1 MKKIISL
8 ILIICMVL
16 SAVSIFAEDNAELV
30 LREELFDRIE
40 EICKDA
46 GCTVFRNDVSI
57 GVQKGTVG
65 FAVMNDTVSYMENGM
80 LVTESLYVDGAYV
93 KMPQKAID
101 IVLSYNLPTKEDP
114 DEKCVFNRYFKDFI
128 NTDYSYMR
136 VINQSVEDEDCIV
149 EIKEVLIGAEY
160 TYITAK
166 ITAKNNA
173 GRAIIPIWS
182 DYSWMNFYGTTH
194 GDLTT
199 DLTYSANSVIDGDTR
214 YLLYK
219 IKSANTGTL
228 KHVRVETIYN
238 YIYEYLDFDI
248 EDQKEELRVDFDGG
262 YVLLKP
268 LRVEYH
274 LTEPDNTNAESA
286 DTPNILIKFKDGSE
300 CFVQE
305 MCNKTASTTRT
316 NGIVT
321 EYVNCFKEELKL
333 ESVETVIVH
342 GGK

>member
-1 MKKIISL
+1 
-8 ILIICMVL
+8 
-16 SAVSIFAEDNAELV
+16 
-30 LREELFDRIE
+30 
-40 EICKDA
+40 
-46 GCTVFRNDVSI
+46 
-57 GVQKGTVG
+57 
-65 FAVMNDTVSYMENGM
+65 MNDTVSYMENGM
-80 LVTESLYVDGAYV
+80 LVTESLYVDGVYV

-101 IVLSYNLPTKEDP
+101 IVLNYTLPTKEDP
-114 DEKCVFNRYFKDFI
+114 DEKYVFSTYFKDFI

-166 ITAKNNA
+166 ITAKSDA
-173 GRAIIPIWS
+173 GRAIIPVWS
-182 DYSWMNFYGTTH
+182 NFSWMNFYGTTH

-274 LTEPDNTNAESA
+274 LTEPDSTNPESA
-286 DTPNILIKFKDGSE
+286 DTPNILIKFTDGSE

-316 NGIVT
+316 NGVVT
-321 EYVNCFKEELKL
+321 EYVNSFKEELDL
-333 ESVETVIVH
+333 ESVQAVIVH
-342 GGK
+342 GDK